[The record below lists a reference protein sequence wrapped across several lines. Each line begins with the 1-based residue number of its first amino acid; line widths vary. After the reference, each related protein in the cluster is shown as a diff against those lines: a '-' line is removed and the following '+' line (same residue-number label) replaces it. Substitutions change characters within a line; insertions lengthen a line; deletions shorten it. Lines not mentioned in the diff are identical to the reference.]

1 MLASC
6 RLCWGIGLYRIAGF
20 SFVLGSCVMAPFLWQ
35 GCVKVGSRLQSLQ
48 QDACDKLRC
57 SDGYLLLH
65 FSVKTFVQTFSLFW
79 AVIGAIGKH
88 CSVSTSG
95 SVYLGRALC
104 AWMKVRPPGRL
115 ETTCEESGWLAFPSG
130 GCASSAAISLAGVS
144 AVDSVRIW
152 TVFELSICGD
162 VRQCEKGTW
171 LGRTKSAESSA
182 PHLAK
187 SLEGNEIDT
196 HILLHSLSHAL
207 SHAPFLSH
215 RSLYLTFRPLT
226 LPSWLLFGG
235 FIKLREVLLLLLT
248 L

>member
-6 RLCWGIGLYRIAGF
+6 RLCWSISLCRIAGF
-20 SFVLGSCVMAPFLWQ
+20 SFVLGSCVMALLLWQ
-35 GCVKVGSRLQSLQ
+35 GCGRVGSRLHSLQ
-48 QDACDKLRC
+48 RDACDKLRW
-57 SDGYLLLH
+57 SDGYVLSIFLLKNLCTDFH
-65 FSVKTFVQTFSLFW
+65 SVLSCYWGNRKNTGLLAPLV
-79 AVIGAIGKH
+79 
-88 CSVSTSG
+88 
-95 SVYLGRALC
+95 SVYLGSALC
-104 AWMKVRPPGRL
+104 AWMRVRSPGHL
-115 ETTCEESGWLAFPSG
+115 ETTCEEESRGSVFSPG
-130 GCASSAAISLAGVS
+130 GCAGSAAISLAG
-144 AVDSVRIW
+144 AWAADSVRLW

-182 PHLAK
+182 PRLAK

-226 LPSWLLFGG
+226 LPS
-235 FIKLREVLLLLLT
+235 
-248 L
+248 